1 MESPFDLEHLPSTTI
16 HIIILVP
23 WRRMYCLKTIQG
35 LTVNNIFIVNI
46 LTFGLLI
53 INILT
58 SMEDPIMTEE
68 QNVNIVEL
76 EDVK

>member
-1 MESPFDLEHLPSTTI
+1 
-16 HIIILVP
+16 
-23 WRRMYCLKTIQG
+23 MYCLKTIQG